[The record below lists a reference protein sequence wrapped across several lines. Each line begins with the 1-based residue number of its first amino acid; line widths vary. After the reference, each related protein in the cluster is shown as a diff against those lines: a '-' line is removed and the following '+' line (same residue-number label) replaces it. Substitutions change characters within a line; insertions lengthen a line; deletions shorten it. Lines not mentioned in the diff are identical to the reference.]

1 MRNKNRSSSDV
12 DNFKDVLGVLTKEF
26 QSTLLKFVEVI
37 NASVAAAAA
46 AEEKKTQKSFY
57 PENYTAFFKPG
68 MGTQDKLLLAVSTEG
83 QVKPGSISFVDMSG
97 DECFWDD
104 WLGSVR
110 SGLIEIV
117 YCPRMGRVASNG
129 DYLKYWGLSP

>member
-1 MRNKNRSSSDV
+1 MSNKKRSSNDV
-12 DNFKDVLGVLTKEF
+12 DNFKDVLGILTKEF

-37 NASVAAAAA
+37 NASVTA

-68 MGTQDKLLLAVSTEG
+68 LGTQDKLLLVVSSES
-83 QVKPGSISFVDMSG
+83 QVKPGSVSFVDASG
-97 DECFWDD
+97 DECCWDD

>member
-1 MRNKNRSSSDV
+1 MRNKNRSSNEV

-37 NASVAAAAA
+37 NASVAAA
-46 AEEKKTQKSFY
+46 EEKKTQKSFY

-68 MGTQDKLLLAVSTEG
+68 LGTQDKLLLAVSTEG
-83 QVKPGSISFVDMSG
+83 QVKPGSVSFVDMSG
-97 DECFWDD
+97 DECCWDD